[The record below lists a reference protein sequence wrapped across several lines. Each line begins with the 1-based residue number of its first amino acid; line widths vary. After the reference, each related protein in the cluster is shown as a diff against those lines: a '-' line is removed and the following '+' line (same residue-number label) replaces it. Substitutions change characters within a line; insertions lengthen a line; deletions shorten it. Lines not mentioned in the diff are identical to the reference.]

1 MICPFC
7 PAVNENGKDRKHQRI
22 TVDVLSELRISPSL
36 FEPFL
41 GFLDRSRSCT
51 TLVTQQGVAVANN
64 RKRRPTHPGEIL
76 REDVHL
82 LQD

>member
-41 GFLDRSRSCT
+41 GFLDRSDRLLLLLHNKVRQWRT
-51 TLVTQQGVAVANN
+51 TESDDRRIPAKFCVRMFYQQ
-64 RKRRPTHPGEIL
+64 R
-76 REDVHL
+76 D
-82 LQD
+82 